1 MQGTSGSLN
10 PSGQTA
16 VCFGDLNRCVWHT
29 QYCFLMAASA
39 AVAGAVDM
47 QAEQQH
53 VHQLQCRC
61 CGTADAVDM
70 LYIAG

>member
-10 PSGQTA
+10 LSDHTA
-16 VCFGDLNRCVWHT
+16 VCFGDLNRCVWQT
-29 QYCFLMAASA
+29 SYCFLMAASA

-47 QAEQQH
+47 
-53 VHQLQCRC
+53 
-61 CGTADAVDM
+61 

>member
-10 PSGQTA
+10 LAGQTN

-47 QAEQQH
+47 QAE
-53 VHQLQCRC
+53 L
-61 CGTADAVDM
+61 
-70 LYIAG
+70 